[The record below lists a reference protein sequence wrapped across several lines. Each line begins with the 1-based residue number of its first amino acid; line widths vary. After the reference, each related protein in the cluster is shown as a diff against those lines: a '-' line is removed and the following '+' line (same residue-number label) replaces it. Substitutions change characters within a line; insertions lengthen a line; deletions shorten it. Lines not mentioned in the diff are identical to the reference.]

1 MQEPDNL
8 VIYNITKKMAQLAR
22 LTSEL
27 TMRTMEM
34 GYQKEVIA
42 ARFDSEFES
51 IRNHYESTVRDVT
64 GGMETERTSLLE
76 EIREMFEKRFESMT
90 QEFEE
95 TKKQACEDIEREK
108 NHVNS
113 EVVEI
118 VKAVSEVQVKVDGLV
133 RELEQPLTD
142 INESITGGGLA
153 NIQMKHQQELSD
165 HDEKSE
171 MKFRAYENETR
182 EKMSS
187 LDETYRKAV
196 ENLKKQFMMSSKQ
209 ISDLEKYQT
218 DMRAR
223 CKTVRASLDGLRKGM
238 VELEKAKANMEQKR
252 AEGRKLG
259 EDQRL
264 EMERQAKLM
273 DELTKELEMFAGK
286 EDGSAT
292 LGELRREWD
301 AEISDLE
308 QKWSSLRSQHECE
321 YEERTGAMTSSASLS
336 KEQLDAA
343 KTACGEEMART
354 AQEHEKEKELVA
366 SNTKRIEETLTALKS
381 TSKSEVGELKSRL
394 ATLKDSHVKEKAAL
408 SEEMKAEKTELAKRI
423 EDARN
428 MSKDVNKSKDTLKD
442 LEEALETMKQ
452 RYEEAIK
459 EINES
464 LDHETMELNDK
475 FLALIEHTQKQNEDA
490 LEKIRQQG
498 ADLIQQRKSEYEKS
512 TAELRERIRT
522 ENEVSFTK
530 CRKAFEENGEIGKHI
545 DEYKAKLAE
554 MNNILKLM
562 NENVDREAIL
572 GALDND
578 IKTLSHE
585 KEQRAKAIE
594 AEGPDLKKQWENAI
608 ASEETRHRTVME
620 SLATADYHSMLEK
633 MRSSGQTNLEALE
646 QEITDLRQYVR
657 TLESVGLGINARDF
671 TDDSEVK
678 QLTKSLEDV
687 RNLLKQRRHA
697 AQKKK
702 ETDIQ
707 DAQQR
712 NAKAEKELHDEIT
725 DYTQK
730 IEELANSF
738 EGRRSGMSA
747 ELETLQ
753 KEAKESYNETRE
765 SMSQA
770 VETLKQKL
778 IQRVSE
784 LRSDV
789 ESATHQNTQ
798 MQSHMNAEWSEK
810 QEKLDSKVS
819 DLESRTK
826 SELDSLRKRLEDVRI
841 SLEKLLETATLRRD
855 DAKQRAQNK
864 PMREEERIELE
875 RLQNICDLT
884 TKQLTA
890 ILKDAMAYRSRMKQ
904 QEETINQRF
913 GGPRQIAVLKS
924 KQPGEARSKSNIVK
938 RNPLPPLQVET

>member
-1 MQEPDNL
+1 MQEPDDL
-8 VIYNITKKMAQLAR
+8 VIYNITKKLAQLAR

-27 TMRTMEM
+27 TMRTVEM

-51 IRNHYESTVRDVT
+51 IRNHYESTVRGVT
-64 GGMETERTSLLE
+64 GGMETERTGLLE
-76 EIREMFEKRFESMT
+76 EIREMFEKRVDAMKE
-90 QEFEE
+90 EFEE
-95 TKKQACEDIEREK
+95 TKARACKDIEQGQD
-108 NHVNS
+108 HVSS

-118 VKAVSEVQVKVDGLV
+118 TKAVSEVQAKIDGLV

-209 ISDLEKYQT
+209 IGDLEKYQA

-223 CKTVRASLDGLRKGM
+223 SKTLRVSLDGLRRGM
-238 VELEKAKANMEQKR
+238 ADLEKVNVKQKR
-252 AEGRKLG
+252 AEARKFV
-259 EDQRL
+259 EEHKL
-264 EMERQAKLM
+264 EMERQAKVM
-273 DELTKELEMFAGK
+273 EELTSELEKFAGT

-292 LGELRREWD
+292 LRDLSREWD
-301 AEISDLE
+301 AEISELE
-308 QKWSSLRSQHECE
+308 QKWSSLKSQHECD
-321 YEERTGAMTSSASLS
+321 YQERSRAMTSSASLA
-336 KEQLDAA
+336 KEQFDAA
-343 KTACGEEMART
+343 QTACGEERARV
-354 AQEHEKEKELVA
+354 AQEHGKEKELVV
-366 SNTKRIEETLTALKS
+366 SNTKRAEETLTALKATADS
-381 TSKSEVGELKSRL
+381 ETSELQSRL
-394 ATLKDSHVKEKAAL
+394 ATLKTAHRKEKAAL

-442 LEEALETMKQ
+442 LEETLETMKQ
-452 RYEEAIK
+452 RYGEALK

-464 LDHETMELNDK
+464 LDRDTMELNDK
-475 FLALIEHTQKQNEDA
+475 FLALIEQTQKQNEDA
-490 LEKIRQQG
+490 LEKMRQQG
-498 ADLIQQRKSEYEKS
+498 SDLIQQRKSEYERS
-512 TAELRERIRT
+512 ITDLRERIRT
-522 ENEVSFTK
+522 ENEASFTK
-530 CRKAFEENGEIGKHI
+530 CRKTFEENGEILKYI

-554 MNNILKLM
+554 MNNTLKSL
-562 NENVDREAIL
+562 NEPVDREAIL
-572 GALDND
+572 GALDKD
-578 IKTLSHE
+578 METLAQD
-585 KEQRAKAIE
+585 KERRAKEIE
-594 AEGPDLKKQWENAI
+594 AEGPNLKQQWENAI
-608 ASEETRHRTVME
+608 ANEETRHRTVME
-620 SLATADYHSMLEK
+620 SLATADYHSLLEE
-633 MRSSGQTNLEALE
+633 MRSSGQTSLELLE

-657 TLESVGLGINARDF
+657 TLESVGLGINGRDF

-712 NAKAEKELHDEIT
+712 NENTEKELHDEIT

-730 IEELANSF
+730 IEELASSF

-753 KEAKESYNETRE
+753 KAAKERYNETRE
-765 SMSQA
+765 SMSAA

-778 IQRVSE
+778 IQHVNE
-784 LRSDV
+784 LRNHV
-789 ESATHQNTQ
+789 ESATHQKIQ
-798 MQSHMNAEWSEK
+798 MQSHMNTELSEK
-810 QEKLDSKVS
+810 QEKLDNKVS
-819 DLESRTK
+819 DLERRTTG
-826 SELDSLRKRLEDVRI
+826 ELDSLRKRLEDVRI

-924 KQPGEARSKSNIVK
+924 HQPGEGRSKSNIVK